1 MKYLHIIRITG
12 DRTAKITRYK
22 DKGFFIAVM
31 LPYKLAEGRK
41 LKVNKFGFYSDFY
54 FGIVESVK
62 YERKVKD
69 CHNLSGMYAILTDPF
84 IVEIFEN
91 RYNKYYR
98 LKNRLIKSIEER
110 ELKGIANKVFK
121 NLRCNYVIK
130 SGFKNLQKNLT
141 KSVDNKN

>member
-12 DRTAKITRYK
+12 DRTAKITRYGN
-22 DKGFFIAVM
+22 KGFYIAVM
-31 LPYKLAEGRK
+31 LPYKLAQGRK

-69 CHNLSGMYAILTDPF
+69 YNNFSDIYSVLTDPF
-84 IVEIFEN
+84 TLEIFEN

-121 NLRCNYVIK
+121 NLRCNYIVK
-130 SGFKNLQKNLT
+130 SGFKKFT
-141 KSVDNKN
+141 KKIDKKC

>member
-1 MKYLHIIRITG
+1 MVKMQYITIIRIVG

-31 LPYKLAEGRK
+31 LPYKLAQGRF

-54 FGIVESVK
+54 FGIVENVK
-62 YERKVKD
+62 CERKVKD
-69 CHNLSGMYAILTDPF
+69 YNNFSKSYSVLTDPF
-84 IVEIFEN
+84 TIEIFEN

-110 ELKGIANKVFK
+110 QLKGIANKAFK
-121 NLRCNYVIK
+121 NLRCRYVVK
-130 SGFKNLQKNLT
+130 SGYSKFI
-141 KSVDNKN
+141 NKI